1 MLDQL
6 FNIVK
11 QFGQKSV
18 VDNPDIP
25 NEHNNEVL
33 AEATNTIA
41 GGFQNVIAGGGLQ
54 NILELFKKGGN
65 NKTSS
70 GGIGGLLK
78 NPIVTM
84 MVGYFIS
91 KLVNKFKMKPSSASN
106 VANNLIPGSIN
117 DLIEQT
123 NDPNNEKVTMDGVVN
138 SVIGKEQQEAQNA
151 SNGSSPLQDLLDK
164 FTGGGDN
171 GSNGNGG
178 FNIQDLIGSF
188 TQKARNNIGNKQ
200 PGGGGLMDMIQGFLS
215 R

>member
-11 QFGQKSV
+11 QFGQQSV
-18 VDNPDIP
+18 VDNPEIP
-25 NEHNNEVL
+25 NEHNQEVL

-54 NILELFKKGGN
+54 NILDLFKKGGN
-65 NKTSS
+65 NKTAS
-70 GGIGGLLK
+70 GGLGGLLK

-91 KLVNKFKMKPSSASN
+91 KLVNKFKMNPSSASN
-106 VANNLIPGSIN
+106 IANNLIPGSIN

-138 SVIGKEQQEAQNA
+138 SVIGKEQQEEQND
-151 SNGSSPLQDLLDK
+151 SPLQDLLDK
-164 FTGGGDN
+164 FIGGGDN
-171 GSNGNGG
+171 GSNVNGG

-200 PGGGGLMDMIQGFLS
+200 QREGGLMDMIQGFLS

>member
-1 MLDQL
+1 MLEQI

-11 QFGQKSV
+11 QLGQKSV
-18 VDNPDIP
+18 VDNPEVP
-25 NEHNNEVL
+25 NEHNQEVL

-54 NILELFKKGGN
+54 NVLDLFKRGGN
-65 NKTSS
+65 NNKTAS
-70 GGIGGLLK
+70 GGLGGLLK

-91 KLVNKFKMKPSSASN
+91 KLVNKFKMNPSSASN
-106 VANNLIPGSIN
+106 VASNLIPGSIN
-117 DLIEQT
+117 NLIEQT
-123 NDPNNEKVTMDGVVN
+123 NDPANEKVTMDGVVN
-138 SVIGKEQQEAQNA
+138 SVIGKEQQEDQN
-151 SNGSSPLQDLLDK
+151 SSPLQDLLDK
-164 FTGGGDN
+164 FMGGGDN

-178 FNIQDLIGSF
+178 FNLQDLIGNF

-200 PGGGGLMDMIQGFLS
+200 QGGGGLMDMIQGFLS

>member
-1 MLDQL
+1 MLEQI

-11 QFGQKSV
+11 QLGQKSV
-18 VDNPDIP
+18 VDNPEVP
-25 NEHNNEVL
+25 NEHNQEVL

-54 NILELFKKGGN
+54 NVLDLFKRGGN
-65 NKTSS
+65 NNKTAS
-70 GGIGGLLK
+70 GGLGGLLK

-91 KLVNKFKMKPSSASN
+91 KLVNKFKMNPSSASN
-106 VANNLIPGSIN
+106 VASNLIPGSIN
-117 DLIEQT
+117 NLIEQT
-123 NDPNNEKVTMDGVVN
+123 NDPANEKVTMDGVVN

-151 SNGSSPLQDLLDK
+151 SPLQDLLDK
-164 FTGGGDN
+164 FMGGGDN

-178 FNIQDLIGSF
+178 FNLQDLIGNF

-200 PGGGGLMDMIQGFLS
+200 QGGGGLMDMIQGFLS